1 VSLPLLLQTWRW
13 QRTRLLVVGLVAFG
27 WGLLLP
33 FFYATFADALSQ
45 MAQSGMVPEE
55 LLSMGSGN
63 FFSLPGALTL
73 GLQHPLSLAM
83 LGIFAVGATSTAVAG
98 ERQRGTL
105 EVLLARPLSRTT
117 VYATLAIGLLVVVAV
132 ILAALVGGMALGSV
146 LQGVADEIDT
156 AQLPLVFGNGLML
169 WGAFAAFGMAAS
181 VSFDRAGPA
190 IGLSLAY
197 LLANYFLEILG
208 SLWTDVDWSQEY
220 SLMHHFQPGEILTG
234 AFDPID
240 VVILGIAILIPV
252 IYAIIVFPRRDLAAP
267 A

>member
-1 VSLPLLLQTWRW
+1 MSLPLLLQTWRW
-13 QRTRLLVVGLVAFG
+13 QRTRLLIVGLAAFG
-27 WGLLLP
+27 WGILMPLVYTTFSEALREM
-33 FFYATFADALSQ
+33 AT
-45 MAQSGMVPEE
+45 SGLIPEE
-55 LLSMGSGN
+55 LMSVGSGN
-63 FFSLPGALTL
+63 FFSLPGAVTL
-73 GLQHPLSLAM
+73 GLQHPLALAM
-83 LGIFAVGATSTAVAG
+83 LGIFAVGATATAVAG

-105 EVLLARPLSRTT
+105 EVLLARPVSRTT
-117 VYATLAIGLLVVVAV
+117 VYVTLAFALIVAIGLVLGATLAGV
-132 ILAALVGGMALGSV
+132 ALGSV

-169 WGAFAAFGMAAS
+169 WGAFAAFGLAAS

-208 SLWTDVDWSQEY
+208 SLWTDVDWSKEY

-240 VVILGIAILIPV
+240 LVILGIAILVPV